1 MAYCTSDEVAK
12 DFPATNFEATG
23 AKVTTDDIDEFIQDA
38 DALIDSYISS
48 RYVVPVTADTTA
60 LRTLR
65 LFSRSL
71 VADKVKGIL
80 EIKQPIN
87 TAANQN
93 VRSGLNTKDVLKL
106 LEQIRDGQSQLTG
119 ATMIS
124 AGGGINSFNVREGKT
139 ARFKK
144 DEDQW

>member
-12 DFPATNFEATG
+12 DFPATNFGATG
-23 AKVTTDDIDEFIQDA
+23 SKVTVDDIDEFIEDA

-65 LFSRSL
+65 LFSRSM

-93 VRSGLNTKDVLKL
+93 VRSGLNTKDVIKL

-119 ATMIS
+119 AIMLS
-124 AGGGINSFNVREGKT
+124 SGGGINSFNVREGIT
-139 ARFKK
+139 PRFKK

>member
-1 MAYCTSDEVAK
+1 MAYCTNAEVAK
-12 DFPATNFEATG
+12 DFPATNFSATG
-23 AKVTTDDIDEFIQDA
+23 AKVSTSDIDEFIQDA

-48 RYVVPVTADTTA
+48 RYAVPVTGDTTA

-80 EIKQPIN
+80 EIKQPQN
-87 TAANQN
+87 SGANQN
-93 VRSGLNTKDVLKL
+93 VRSGLSTKDVIKL

-119 ATMIS
+119 AQLLS
-124 AGGGINSFNVREGKT
+124 SGGGINSFNVREGKT
-139 ARFKK
+139 ARFNK